1 MVKIKL
7 WLSSAYQKWPGLKVS
22 IILYVV
28 IQSLASQF
36 TDWAIMA
43 QDHSTG
49 NEISKYV
56 YIFDTH
62 LMDIGFSSW

>member
-1 MVKIKL
+1 
-7 WLSSAYQKWPGLKVS
+7 
-22 IILYVV
+22 
-28 IQSLASQF
+28 
-36 TDWAIMA
+36 MA